1 MKEHQLGQV
10 VPFTISAGRMR
21 RGAQE
26 YRRRGQQV
34 EAAEL
39 LRRAAEQE
47 DTPLG
52 WLHLAEQLRH
62 MGCWEQAAQL
72 VYRLLARDDA
82 PPAAWLELGRC
93 LRRLGRTEAAIDSLE
108 HYLAEDSFSDA
119 ADDARELLDELEFFP
134 EEPDPFRLPILIRR
148 GVTAWQA
155 GRCDLGERRLRRAIR
170 LSASPA
176 RLYMTLGMLLMQ
188 EGRFPEACAAL
199 NAARRAGPD
208 HEGYTAM
215 LCMALDQCGRR
226 RAARGLMRQ
235 YAPRCDTAEAEN
247 LFLQAARSMR
257 ADGEEERFLRGWLRK
272 HPCRLTYLQAMAAVC
287 WRKGE
292 REQALALW
300 QRMLRIDPENARART
315 LLSFAE
321 ENPDAVL
328 PPEEEQVRLEARRM
342 AQYARKPE
350 GAPPDWLITPGS
362 DARTATDWCFET
374 SDETLQLAV
383 LEQLLQADTPL
394 VRRYLREL
402 LTNPMVYPSVR
413 REAMVTLATHG
424 EMGPFH
430 VLAGARMST
439 AECRPVPVRRHGLWR
454 RFLPH
459 LLENTRAHGQTEAIV
474 AFAAE
479 LWPQLTLAQRE
490 EAAGPGGFRWVKAME
505 ILYLR
510 LTGQDEAAGRVVR
523 EMEIS
528 LRKVSRALRAIA
540 RRMDRRLAEEQGSDS
555 PGKE

>member
-315 LLSFAE
+315 LLALAE

-394 VRRYLREL
+394 VRRYLREM

-413 REAMVTLATHG
+413 RQAMVTLATHG

-454 RFLPH
+454 HFLPH

>member
-1 MKEHQLGQV
+1 MSERKLGQV

-26 YRRRGQQV
+26 YRRRGHPV

-47 DTPLG
+47 DTSLG

-62 MGCWEQAAQL
+62 MGCWEQASQL
-72 VYRLLARDDA
+72 IYRLLARDDA

-93 LRRLGRTEAAIDSLE
+93 LRRMGRTEAAIDSLE
-108 HYLAEDSFSDA
+108 HYLTEDPFSDA
-119 ADDARELLDELEFFP
+119 ADEARNMLDELERFP
-134 EEPDPFRLPILIRR
+134 EEPDPFRLPMLISR

-155 GRCDLGERRLRRAIR
+155 GQRVLGERRLRRAIR
-170 LSASPA
+170 LSDSPA
-176 RLYMTLGMLLMQ
+176 RLHMTLGMLLMQ

-199 NAARRAGPD
+199 NAARRAEPGN
-208 HEGYTAM
+208 ESYTAM
-215 LCMALDQCGRR
+215 LCMALDQCGRHR
-226 RAARGLMRQ
+226 VARGLMRQ
-235 YAPRCDTAEAEN
+235 CAPRCDTAEAEN
-247 LFLQAARSMR
+247 LFLQAARSMC
-257 ADGEEERFLRGWLRK
+257 ADREEERFLRGWLRK

-292 REQALALW
+292 REQALAMW
-300 QRMLRIDPENARART
+300 QRMLRIDPKNARART
-315 LLSFAE
+315 LLAFAE
-321 ENPDAVL
+321 DNPNAVL
-328 PPEEEQVRLEARRM
+328 PPEEGQIRLEARRM
-342 AQYARKPE
+342 AQYATKPE
-350 GAPPDWLITPGS
+350 GAPPDWLVTPGS
-362 DARTATDWCFET
+362 DARTATNWCFET
-374 SDETLQLAV
+374 SDEALQQAV
-383 LEQLLQADTPL
+383 LEQLLQADTPP

-413 REAMVTLATHG
+413 RQVMISLASRG
-424 EMGPFH
+424 DMGPFH

-439 AECRPVPVRRHGLWR
+439 AECRPVPVKRSRLWR
-454 RFLPH
+454 QFLPH
-459 LLENTRAHGQTEAIV
+459 LLENTRVHGQTEAIV

-479 LWPQLTLAQRE
+479 LWPQLAPAQQE
-490 EAAGPGGFRWVKAME
+490 EAAGLGGFRWVKAME
-505 ILYLR
+505 VLYLR
-510 LTGQDEAAGRVVR
+510 VTGQDEAAAGVVR
-523 EMEIS
+523 SMEIS